1 MNITNIQLVQSVDL
15 DDDLNDF
22 FTSNTTQFVASA
34 ASPISSNSSTG
45 TPKRRG
51 WPLRH
56 CRRVHW
62 YRVNLLGIYQK
73 IQQQTFFGPNR
84 KGDLDNKLWTQH
96 EIDTF
101 NNILEQLRDLYNNR
115 FEEYKKM
122 IAQEKGYEYIPSD
135 KVNKFILK

>member
-1 MNITNIQLVQSVDL
+1 MDTSITAVYNALTPP
-15 DDDLNDF
+15 LN
-22 FTSNTTQFVASA
+22 STTI
-34 ASPISSNSSTG
+34 SPLLAGLPSGIPS
-45 TPKRRG
+45 RRG
-51 WPLRH
+51 WPIRH
-56 CRRVHW
+56 CRRAHW
-62 YRVNLLGIYQK
+62 YRFHLLGIHQR
-73 IQQQTFFGPNR
+73 IQQQTFFGPER
-84 KGDLDNKLWTQH
+84 KGDSDNKLWSQH